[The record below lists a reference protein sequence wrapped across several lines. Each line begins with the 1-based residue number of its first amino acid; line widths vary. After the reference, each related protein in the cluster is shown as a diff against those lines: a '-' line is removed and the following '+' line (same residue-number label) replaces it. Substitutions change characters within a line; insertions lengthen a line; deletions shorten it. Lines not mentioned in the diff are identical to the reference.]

1 MSSKLKKYL
10 KESILAGI
18 ARVQE
23 DEDDDVEEVP
33 SQSDK
38 YFAPEEDEQD
48 WEKEPRTTQLG
59 DKSVGDLYAKQ
70 EQLQQLLDKKDA
82 FLMQLRS
89 GQMGMDA
96 YRDAIGNIPQQIKK
110 LRDQIAAETTPEPE
124 LDDTEEIN

>member
-1 MSSKLKKYL
+1 
-10 KESILAGI
+10 
-18 ARVQE
+18 VQE
-23 DEDDDVEEVP
+23 EDKEDVEDVP
-33 SQSDK
+33 SLSDN

-48 WEKEPRTTQLG
+48 WEKEPETTQLG
-59 DKSVGDLYAKQ
+59 DKSAGDLYAKQ

-82 FLMQLRS
+82 LLMQLRS

-124 LDDTEEIN
+124 LDDTEETN

>member
-23 DEDDDVEEVP
+23 DEDDVEEVP
-33 SQSDK
+33 SQSDN
-38 YFAPEEDEQD
+38 YFAPEKDEQD
-48 WEKEPRTTQLG
+48 WEKEPETIQLG
-59 DKSVGDLYAKQ
+59 DKSANDLYAKQ

-89 GQMGMDA
+89 GQMSMDA

>member
-23 DEDDDVEEVP
+23 DEDDVEEVP
-33 SQSDK
+33 SQSDN
-38 YFAPEEDEQD
+38 YFAPEKDEQD
-48 WEKEPRTTQLG
+48 WEKEPETTQIG
-59 DKSVGDLYAKQ
+59 DKSANDLYAKQ

>member
-23 DEDDDVEEVP
+23 DEDDVEEVP
-33 SQSDK
+33 SQSDN
-38 YFAPEEDEQD
+38 YFAPEKDEQD
-48 WEKEPRTTQLG
+48 WEKEPETTQLG
-59 DKSVGDLYAKQ
+59 DKSANDLYAKQ

-124 LDDTEEIN
+124 LYDTE

>member
-23 DEDDDVEEVP
+23 DEDDVEDVP
-33 SQSDK
+33 SQSDN
-38 YFAPEEDEQD
+38 YFAPEKDEQD
-48 WEKEPRTTQLG
+48 WEKEPETTQLG
-59 DKSVGDLYAKQ
+59 DKSANDLYAKQ
-70 EQLQQLLDKKDA
+70 EQLQQLLDKKDVL
-82 FLMQLRS
+82 LMQLRS

-124 LDDTEEIN
+124 LDDTEETN

>member
-23 DEDDDVEEVP
+23 DEDDIEDVP
-33 SQSDK
+33 SQSDN

-48 WEKEPRTTQLG
+48 WEKEPETTQLG
-59 DKSVGDLYAKQ
+59 DKSTSDLYAKQ

-82 FLMQLRS
+82 LLMQLRS
-89 GQMGMDA
+89 GQMDMDS

-124 LDDTEEIN
+124 LDDTEETN

>member
-23 DEDDDVEEVP
+23 DEDDVEEVP
-33 SQSDK
+33 SQSDN
-38 YFAPEEDEQD
+38 YFAPEKDEQD
-48 WEKEPRTTQLG
+48 WEKEPETTQLG
-59 DKSVGDLYAKQ
+59 DKSANDLYAKQ

-89 GQMGMDA
+89 GQMGMDT

>member
-23 DEDDDVEEVP
+23 DEDDVEDVP
-33 SQSDK
+33 SQSDN

-48 WEKEPRTTQLG
+48 WEREPETTQLG
-59 DKSVGDLYAKQ
+59 DKSTGDLYAKQ

-82 FLMQLRS
+82 LLMQLRS
-89 GQMGMDA
+89 GQMDMDS

-124 LDDTEEIN
+124 LDDTEETN

>member
-23 DEDDDVEEVP
+23 DEDDVEEVP
-33 SQSDK
+33 SQSDN
-38 YFAPEEDEQD
+38 YFAPEKDEQD
-48 WEKEPRTTQLG
+48 WEKEPETTQLG
-59 DKSVGDLYAKQ
+59 DKSANDLYAKQ

>member
-23 DEDDDVEEVP
+23 DEDDVEEVP
-33 SQSDK
+33 SQSDN
-38 YFAPEEDEQD
+38 YFAPEKDEQD
-48 WEKEPRTTQLG
+48 WEKEPETTQLG
-59 DKSVGDLYAKQ
+59 DKSANDLYAKQ

-110 LRDQIAAETTPEPE
+110 LRDQIAVETTPEPE

>member
-23 DEDDDVEEVP
+23 DEDDVEDVP
-33 SQSDK
+33 SQSDN
-38 YFAPEEDEQD
+38 YFAPEKDEQD
-48 WEKEPRTTQLG
+48 WEKEPETTQLG
-59 DKSVGDLYAKQ
+59 DKSANDLYAKQ

-124 LDDTEEIN
+124 LDDTEETN